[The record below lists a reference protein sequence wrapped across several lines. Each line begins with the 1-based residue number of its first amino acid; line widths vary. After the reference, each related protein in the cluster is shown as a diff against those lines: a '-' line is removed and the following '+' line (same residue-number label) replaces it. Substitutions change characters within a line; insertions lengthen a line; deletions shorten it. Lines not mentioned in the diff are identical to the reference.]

1 MNVDRDPVHKVTTP
15 PGSNG
20 AGDVAVMLGALSV
33 VAFWTFGLG
42 VLLGVGAVVA
52 GAGAVARAR
61 VAEADEPVPIE
72 AVIGA
77 VAGVGGIA
85 AGLMFLAAALPHM

>member
-1 MNVDRDPVHKVTTP
+1 MNIDRDPVHKVTTTN
-15 PGSNG
+15 GSNG

-52 GAGAVARAR
+52 GTVARAR
-61 VAEADEPVPIE
+61 VAKADEPVPIE

-77 VAGVGGIA
+77 VAGVAGIA

>member
-1 MNVDRDPVHKVTTP
+1 MNDRDPVHKVTTP

-52 GAGAVARAR
+52 AAVARA
-61 VAEADEPVPIE
+61 AKADEPVPIE